1 MYNEEIKIRFLDQY
15 KEQDD
20 AANSNKKNKG
30 YDHNA
35 RQALFELVEPMEAEQ
50 SKDIGDMTLD
60 EIIDILD
67 RIGGSSY
74 VAVVRHVKF
83 LRQYLTWYNENINP
97 SRYVQPISW
106 KMVDLVPWMKQHLV
120 GDPHEII
127 RDWGDFRPED
137 GYFYQ
142 PAHIL
147 MWYGMDVTD
156 VCNLKKSEV
165 QDLGDCI
172 QIRTSKHSIDI
183 RDEGLMAVLRAFE
196 NFGSVETKYTTW
208 VRANTDRY
216 ITRRIRD
223 TDDDESAVLTRK
235 IIYTNT
241 WAFKSRRPD
250 LLVRYESNNFR
261 NASIYWRVIQH
272 EKEVGKRDEEFVK
285 QLTGTQMRYPWYN
298 EAFWMSL
305 EKYREAFQL

>member
-1 MYNEEIKIRFLDQY
+1 MYNADLKTIFLEQY
-15 KEQDD
+15 KEQDN
-20 AANSNKKNKG
+20 AASSNKKNKG

-35 RQALFELVEPMEAEQ
+35 RLALFDEIGPFESKS

-60 EIIDILD
+60 EIIGVLD
-67 RIGGSSY
+67 QLGGSSY

-83 LRQYLTWYNENINP
+83 LRQYLTWYNDEISR

-106 KMVDLVPWMKQHLV
+106 KMVDLAPWMKVNLI
-120 GDPHEII
+120 GSPYEII
-127 RDWGDFRPED
+127 HDWGDFPPEE

-156 VCNLKKSEV
+156 VCSLKKSEV
-165 QDLGDCI
+165 HDLGDSI
-172 QIRTSKHSIDI
+172 QIRTEKHKIDI
-183 RDEGLMAVLRAFE
+183 TDESLVAVLRAFE
-196 NFGSVETKYTTW
+196 RFSRTETKYTVW
-208 VRANTDRY
+208 VRADTDRY

-223 TDDDESAVLTRK
+223 TDEASSAVLSRK
-235 IIYTNT
+235 IFYTNT
-241 WAFKSRRPD
+241 WSFKSKHQNIQM
-250 LLVRYESNNFR
+250 RYEGTNFR
-261 NASIYWRVIQH
+261 NASVYWRVIRR
-272 EKEVGKRDEEFVK
+272 ESEVGGRDEAYVK